1 MFSVKETKKIMFYW
15 RMFIWPAC
23 VWLALGMVWSSAAAG
38 DPIAVMVSIPP
49 QKEIVERIGGA
60 DVRVS
65 VMLPPGKSPETYS
78 PAPSKIREL
87 GGAQV
92 YFSIGVPFEEQFLP
106 MVGESLPNL
115 RVADMS
121 SGIVRR
127 ALEEAHHHGEADG
140 EKEHEHGRGE
150 PDPHVWMAPM
160 LLAQQADQVAVS
172 LGALRPDRAADYQR
186 AAVEYRRGM
195 EALDAHL
202 REMLLPFAG
211 RTVFVYHPAFGY
223 FTDAYGL
230 KQEAIEQGGSSPTP
244 RQLAQLIT
252 AARADEVRVIFVQP
266 EFDQAKAATVAE
278 AIRGR
283 VVSLNPLDE
292 HIAETLFAMGE
303 AIRDALR

>member
-1 MFSVKETKKIMFYW
+1 MISVKEAKSILFHG
-15 RMFIWPAC
+15 RMFVWTAY
-23 VWLALGMVWSSAAAG
+23 VWLALGTGRSSAVAG

-60 DVRVS
+60 DVQVS

-127 ALEEAHHHGEADG
+127 ALEEAHHHEEAAGEDG
-140 EKEHEHGRGE
+140 HEHVRGE

-160 LLAQQADQVAVS
+160 LLAQQADQVAAV
-172 LGALRPDRAADYQR
+172 LGTLHPERAADYQR
-186 AAVEYRRGM
+186 AAAEYRRGM

-244 RQLAQLIT
+244 RQLALLIAT
-252 AARADEVRVIFVQP
+252 ARADEVRVIFVQP
-266 EFDQAKAATVAE
+266 EFDQAKAATVAD

-283 VVSLNPLDE
+283 VVALNPLDE
-292 HIAETLFAMGE
+292 HMAETLLAMGE